1 MLERSRS
8 AAAIRARE
16 RRARR
21 REQHRVRQ
29 ARFRR
34 RQADGL
40 VLVETALTP
49 AETAKLL
56 AYRFLL
62 SESELEDK
70 VALAEA
76 LHALIQRLA

>member
-1 MLERSRS
+1 MLTRSPS
-8 AAAIRARE
+8 PAALRAL
-16 RRARR
+16 RRARG
-21 REQHRVRQ
+21 RERTARYRQ
-29 ARFRR
+29 